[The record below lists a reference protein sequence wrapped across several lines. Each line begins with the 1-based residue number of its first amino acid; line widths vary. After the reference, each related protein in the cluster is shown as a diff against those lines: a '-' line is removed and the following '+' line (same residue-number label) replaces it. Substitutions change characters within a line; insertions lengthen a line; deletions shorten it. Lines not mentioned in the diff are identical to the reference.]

1 MLKRIILHSLK
12 NGVGKP
18 HFFLA
23 AANTLKNSIQ
33 SVGQKIFHFLLDK
46 FTFIWYYIYTT
57 KELNKMVEKN
67 KRKEEAKKQRNM
79 WTINPRTR
87 RKGNDK
93 AYNRKKFKK
102 VEY

>member
-1 MLKRIILHSLK
+1 
-12 NGVGKP
+12 
-18 HFFLA
+18 
-23 AANTLKNSIQ
+23 
-33 SVGQKIFHFLLDK
+33 
-46 FTFIWYYIYTT
+46 
-57 KELNKMVEKN
+57 MVEKN

-87 RKGNDK
+87 RKDNDK

>member
-1 MLKRIILHSLK
+1 MTNSLLYGII
-12 NGVGKP
+12 
-18 HFFLA
+18 
-23 AANTLKNSIQ
+23 
-33 SVGQKIFHFLLDK
+33 
-46 FTFIWYYIYTT
+46 YIT
-57 KELNKMVEKN
+57 KELVLMVEKN
-67 KRKEEAKKQRNM
+67 RKKEDAKKQRNM

>member
-1 MLKRIILHSLK
+1 MLKRIILHLLK

-46 FTFIWYYIYTT
+46 FTLYGIIYIT
-57 KELNKMVEKN
+57 KELILMVEKN